1 MKVTENLLHITPN
14 KAPTDLKQHESESK
28 LAYLQNK
35 NFCLIKGDE
44 CYSFV
49 KSRRWQLP
57 RIFHTAATFSVTVLY
72 SKRVGVS
79 LVRKML
85 LLI

>member
-35 NFCLIKGDE
+35 NFCLIKGD
-44 CYSFV
+44 F
-49 KSRRWQLP
+49 L
-57 RIFHTAATFSVTVLY
+57 
-72 SKRVGVS
+72 GNGS
-79 LVRKML
+79 L
-85 LLI
+85 